1 MFGNKLHFFVFISF
15 ILYVQKY
22 FFAAKGC
29 ISRMTTNKNRFS
41 NLKEFPPYNQ
51 IKYNSVQ
58 LLYIDCNY
66 TGGNEVC
73 IWETEHIV
81 LRCSLTNPR
90 RMANTEY
97 CQLLTVYIS

>member
-58 LLYIDCNY
+58 LLYINFVTILVVMKSVFGKLSILFSVVRSQTLGEWQIQNIANY
-66 TGGNEVC
+66 
-73 IWETEHIV
+73 
-81 LRCSLTNPR
+81 
-90 RMANTEY
+90 
-97 CQLLTVYIS
+97 